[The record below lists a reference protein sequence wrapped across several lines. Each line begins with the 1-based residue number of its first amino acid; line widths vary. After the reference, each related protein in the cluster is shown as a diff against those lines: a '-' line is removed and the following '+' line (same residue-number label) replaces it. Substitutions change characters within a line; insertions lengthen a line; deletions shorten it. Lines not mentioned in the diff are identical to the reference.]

1 MNAPVTTLQ
10 PIFATPFAVVSV
22 PGAATLNPVLAG
34 LLPTRASEPH
44 REPALPRD
52 PRCFRSRED
61 LFDWP
66 HEAVAQLRGEMLAGL
81 CAAVEAAN
89 IYKEAEFD
97 SLGMQARARFAI
109 VRPDGCIPA
118 ATAPMASWYAV
129 YCVAAPPAPPERADS
144 GSLRLY
150 AVRQGTMF
158 MDAANWQLRNP
169 FGAGHHVWRPV
180 SGQMA
185 VFPAWILHEIAL
197 NRAQGDLMLVLARA
211 RFAYSGQT
219 AMPPW

>member
-1 MNAPVTTLQ
+1 MNAPVTTLL
-10 PIFATPFAVVSV
+10 PIFATPFAVVSL
-22 PGAATLNPVLAG
+22 PGAAALNPVLAA

-66 HEAVAQLRGEMLAGL
+66 HEAVAQLRGEILGGL
-81 CAAVEAAN
+81 CATVESAN
-89 IYKEAEFD
+89 VYKEAEFD
-97 SLGMQARARFAI
+97 SLAMQARARFAI

-118 ATAPMASWYAV
+118 GTVPMASWYAV
-129 YCVAAPPAPPERADS
+129 YCVAAPPPPPQRADS

-150 AVRQGTMF
+150 AVRQGSMF
-158 MDAANWQLRNP
+158 LDAANWQLRTP

-180 SGQMA
+180 PGQMA
-185 VFPAWILHEIAL
+185 IFPAWILHEIAL
-197 NRAQGDLMLVLARA
+197 NRTSEDLVLVLARA
-211 RFAYSGQT
+211 RFAYGGQT